1 MLRAWGMG
9 VSGWGIW
16 YHGIVANE
24 GGVGW
29 GFPTGEWE
37 FMYVLHLKEAG
48 YFHPKLPHNI
58 ALQ

>member
-1 MLRAWGMG
+1 MG